1 MTRTR
6 RALTLLALAALAAL
20 AAAGYLLVEASPP
33 ICVGVSACG
42 TSMELTR

>member
-1 MTRTR
+1 MTLTR
-6 RALTLLALAALAAL
+6 RAVALLL
-20 AAAGYLLVEASPP
+20 AAALVAAAYLLAGASPP